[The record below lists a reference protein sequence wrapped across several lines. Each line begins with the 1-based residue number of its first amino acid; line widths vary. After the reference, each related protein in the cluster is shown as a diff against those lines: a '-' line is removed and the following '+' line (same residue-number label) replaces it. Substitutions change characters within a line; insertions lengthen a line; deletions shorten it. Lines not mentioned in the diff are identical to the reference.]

1 MGSGAAR
8 LLDRVL
14 ATCRRVT
21 EGLTPA
27 PLTAAYV
34 TLTRRLWSF
43 QTRVCRP
50 KREETRSAP
59 GVDARLVAL
68 VKLSA
73 LSPVPQSL
81 DYAAAPEKPPSVL
94 LGRLGRLSLSSLT
107 KAECF

>member
-8 LLDRVL
+8 LLDSVL

-34 TLTRRLWSF
+34 TLTRF

-50 KREETRSAP
+50 EREETRSAS

-73 LSPVPQSL
+73 LSRVPQSL
-81 DYAAAPEKPPSVL
+81 DYAAAPGKPPSVL